1 MHALLAAAVLAVTAV
16 QADTTYLYRT
26 QFIRGAPGE
35 LLELIDVIQ
44 DRMSVFDAAG
54 DPAPFMMRHAQGDHW
69 DLQVMY
75 PMGSFVDYY
84 GPERVA
90 RRDQAAASSGVSE
103 EEFRKRISALA
114 SWQED
119 LFVLGPALETVTA
132 TINAGGYFHTEIFI
146 ALPGKK
152 DDLFHEREMENEYL
166 RRIGRTQNMIF
177 TKVSGASWDSFTLG
191 IYRDLQHFAERMPM
205 TAAEEDVAAVAAGF
219 EGADRVG
226 IYMRSLILKHQDT
239 HGGVVARR
247 R

>member
-26 QFIRGAPGE
+26 QFLRGAPGE
-35 LLELIDVIQ
+35 LLELIDVFQ

-54 DPAPFMMRHAQGDHW
+54 EPAPFIMRHAQGDHW

-84 GPERVA
+84 SPERVM

-103 EEFRKRISALA
+103 EEFRRFVSRYA

-119 LFVLGPALETVTA
+119 IYVLGPPLETVTA
-132 TINAGGYFHTEIFI
+132 TITAGGYFHTEIFI
-146 ALPGKK
+146 ALPGMK

-177 TKVSGASWDSFTLG
+177 TKVVGASWDSFTLG

-205 TAAEEDVAAVAAGF
+205 TAEQEDAAAVAAGF
-219 EGADRVG
+219 ESSAKVG
-226 IYMRSLILKHQDT
+226 VYMRSLILKHQDT
-239 HGGVVARR
+239 HGGIVTRR